1 MIILKAKL
9 TSFSRLL
16 TQINLTFA
24 VKEATEEDQL
34 RLEQSKGE
42 YGYLLFHG
50 DEIKKSVEEVMKD
63 KSIGVSE
70 EGRSPSQVLRGAIFQ
85 AWDLVYKGP
94 DDFENFYRRSMA
106 KLTDQ
111 VKKSYQK

>member
-24 VKEATEEDQL
+24 VKEANEEDQL

-42 YGYLLFHG
+42 DGYLLFHG
-50 DEIKKSVEEVMKD
+50 DELKKSVEEAMRD
-63 KSIGVSE
+63 KSIGASE
-70 EGRSPSQVLRGAIFQ
+70 EGRSPSQILRGAIFQ
-85 AWDLVYKGP
+85 AWDQVYKGP
-94 DDFENFYRRSMA
+94 DDFENFYKRSMS
-106 KLTDQ
+106 KLTEQ